1 MFQRGGGVS
10 SELRERCEYLTSC
23 HPVSSQTKHV
33 LFPVQDLNCFLVDN
47 NGFVVLS
54 KDRSEVRP
62 RPPRPQQVATG
73 NRCTGGSEAPVFSG
87 RSLLRRGGRL
97 GDGVAHQDGHVQEVS
112 AEDEE
117 LGSAFL
123 SFILLSSPQGGA
135 V

>member
-1 MFQRGGGVS
+1 M
-10 SELRERCEYLTSC
+10 
-23 HPVSSQTKHV
+23 SSQTKHF
-33 LFPVQDLNCFLVDN
+33 LFPLQDLSCYLVDN
-47 NGFVVLS
+47 NGFIVLS

-62 RPPRPQQVATG
+62 RPLTAGCYGQPLPS
-73 NRCTGGSEAPVFSG
+73 GSEAPVFPG
-87 RSLLRRGGRL
+87 WSLLRRGGRL
-97 GDGVAHQDGHVQEVS
+97 SDGVAHQDGHVQEVS